1 MGLLDIFSHNYP
13 YTDFHELNLD
23 WVIKRVIELDEN
35 LKNFINLNTIKYANP
50 ILWDITRQYEANT
63 VVIDGATGNA
73 YISIKAVPSG
83 VQINRTEYWTQIY
96 NYQNIIET
104 LREQIARANEGENT
118 TASYDRK
125 TGELIWLNGKLV
137 RMTRDIL
144 AGDRY
149 VEDVG
154 TPDVIGN
161 YVYTSVENEF
171 KIIYQPSSEILT
183 INSIIDGTADITA
196 VGDVHTYSATDQT
209 ISIIHND

>member
-23 WVIKRVIELDEN
+23 WVIKRIIELDEN

-73 YISIKAVPSG
+73 YISVKSVPSG
-83 VQINRTEYWTQIY
+83 VHLSRDEYWTQIY
-96 NYQNIIET
+96 NYANVVDT
-104 LREQIARANEGENT
+104 LRDQVARANEGTNT

-125 TGELIWLNGKLV
+125 TGDLIWLNGKLV
-137 RMTRDIL
+137 RMTRNIL

-149 VEDVG
+149 VEDTGV
-154 TPDVIGN
+154 TGN
-161 YVYTSVENEF
+161 YVYTSVENEI
-171 KIIYQPSSEILT
+171 KIIYQPSSERLT
-183 INSIIDGTADITA
+183 INSIIDGTADITSL
-196 VGDVHTYSATDQT
+196 GDIHTYSATDQT